1 MQEIHDENN
10 IKNLNTESNLG
21 LAWLNI
27 ITMSQSLL

>member
-1 MQEIHDENN
+1 MQEIHDEHN
-10 IKNLNTESNLG
+10 IKNLNTESNLA